1 MPVTVASDRRF
12 RRAHVKPGRQRRSWL
27 SHLWLVL
34 RVGTGAAVLLGVG
47 YGVSHGVANA
57 RVLQISTIRV
67 RGNQHLAQGE
77 VLALL
82 AGLQGQHILATDLD
96 VWRQKL
102 LVSPWIEQ
110 AALRRVLP
118 STVEVAI
125 RERRPMA
132 LARLGST
139 LYLVDEGGL
148 VIDEY
153 GPNYAKLDLPI
164 LDGLGANAGT
174 GDPSVEPARAGLA
187 ARVITSLGA
196 RPDVLQSVSQ
206 IDVTNPND
214 AVLTLDQDTAQV
226 HVGSEQFLERLQ
238 AYLGLASAL
247 HARVPDI
254 EYVDLRFADRV
265 YVRPALAGRH
275 VTARPDAAD
284 RR

>member
-1 MPVTVASDRRF
+1 VPVTVASDRRF

-139 LYLVDEGGL
+139 LYLVAQLRKARSADSRWPRRKRGHGRS
-148 VIDEY
+148 VR
-153 GPNYAKLDLPI
+153 
-164 LDGLGANAGT
+164 GA
-174 GDPSVEPARAGLA
+174 
-187 ARVITSLGA
+187 GA
-196 RPDVLQSVSQ
+196 RRTGRARHHL
-206 IDVTNPND
+206 
-214 AVLTLDQDTAQV
+214 ARRTA
-226 HVGSEQFLERLQ
+226 
-238 AYLGLASAL
+238 
-247 HARVPDI
+247 
-254 EYVDLRFADRV
+254 
-265 YVRPALAGRH
+265 
-275 VTARPDAAD
+275 
-284 RR
+284 

>member
-12 RRAHVKPGRQRRSWL
+12 RRAHVKPGRQRRTWPSR
-27 SHLWLVL
+27 LWLVL
-34 RVGTGAAVLLGVG
+34 RAGTTAAVLLGVG

-82 AGLQGQHILATDLD
+82 GGLQGQHILSTDLD
-96 VWRQKL
+96 VWRQRL
-102 LVSPWIEQ
+102 LGSPWIEQ

-153 GPNYAKLDLPI
+153 GPNYAQLDLPI
-164 LDGLGANAGT
+164 LDGLGTIAGT

-187 ARVITSLGA
+187 ARVIASLGA
-196 RPDVLQSVSQ
+196 RPDLLQAVSQ

-265 YVRPALAGRH
+265 YVRPALAGHH